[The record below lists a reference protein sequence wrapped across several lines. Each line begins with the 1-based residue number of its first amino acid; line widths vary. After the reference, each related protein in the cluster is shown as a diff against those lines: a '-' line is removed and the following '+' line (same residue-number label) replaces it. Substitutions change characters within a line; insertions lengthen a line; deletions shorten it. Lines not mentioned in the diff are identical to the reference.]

1 MADEE
6 TKNGTLDIDKLDLTR
21 LGIPEAKQEMVRAK
35 IAEFATLWE
44 REIDKHIAAPGT
56 FNLPPKLEQRRL
68 EWKIPDGVFR
78 VSPGTLFDRIL
89 IYQIPLLSE
98 CREDGNKIGG
108 AAGLL
113 WKSEQTREKESR
125 EAPRGV
131 IVGAGMKAL
140 DSLRSHGVDLGDI
153 VYFCKNSVYSIQ
165 VDYIAGHWE
174 RVSLAREGDLVLSED
189 VALGMRTNA
198 IHVETV
204 ERVDKDGVVRT
215 EHLLVDGKGV
225 AHERMLPPAEDDL

>member
-1 MADEE
+1 MSEE
-6 TKNGTLDIDKLDLTR
+6 TKNGSVDIEKIDWDR
-21 LGIPEAKQEMVRAK
+21 LGVPKQKQEMAK
-35 IAEFATLWE
+35 AKLHEFVSLWE
-44 REIDKHIAAPGT
+44 REIDKHVAAPGS
-56 FNLPPKLEQRRL
+56 FDLPPLLEERRL
-68 EWKIPDGVFR
+68 HWKIPDGVFR
-78 VSPGTLFDRIL
+78 VSTGTLFDRIL

-98 CREDGNKIGG
+98 CREDGDRIGG

-113 WKSEQTREKESR
+113 WKAEQTKEKETR
-125 EAPRGV
+125 EAPRGI

-140 DSLRSHGVDLGDI
+140 DSLRSHGVDLGHI

-165 VDYIAGHWE
+165 VDYIAGHWD

-189 VALGMRTNA
+189 VALSVRTGA
-198 IHVETV
+198 VHVEAV
-204 ERVDKDGVVRT
+204 ERMGEDGIMRT